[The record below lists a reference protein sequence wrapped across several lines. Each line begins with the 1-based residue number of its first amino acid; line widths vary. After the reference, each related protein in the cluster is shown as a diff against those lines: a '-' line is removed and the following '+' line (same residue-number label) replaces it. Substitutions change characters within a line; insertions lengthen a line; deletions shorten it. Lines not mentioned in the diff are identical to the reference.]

1 MKTLSVAHR
10 LLWYV
15 LAGFAASLSSCQSF
29 GKLIRF
35 FLQLTLSSIAS
46 PVWWMQYQE
55 CMFLQLRTPLS
66 RISVATSFL
75 LFFFF
80 ANTLVFSGH
89 HIRPWYDHAKQ
100 QKRFLYI
107 INSFDYLLFLQHL
120 MDSFSYIHISNIS
133 AECGCVNSTVLKAN
147 SEINFVPNWKILQ

>member
-1 MKTLSVAHR
+1 MVRASWFRSKSIILSKFWEVDQIFSST
-10 LLWYV
+10 YV
-15 LAGFAASLSSCQSF
+15 VKHCFTCLMNAVSGMHVSAVTHTPKQNICCY
-29 GKLIRF
+29 
-35 FLQLTLSSIAS
+35 FLPS
-46 PVWWMQYQE
+46 
-55 CMFLQLRTPLS
+55 
-66 RISVATSFL
+66 
-75 LFFFF
+75 FFFF